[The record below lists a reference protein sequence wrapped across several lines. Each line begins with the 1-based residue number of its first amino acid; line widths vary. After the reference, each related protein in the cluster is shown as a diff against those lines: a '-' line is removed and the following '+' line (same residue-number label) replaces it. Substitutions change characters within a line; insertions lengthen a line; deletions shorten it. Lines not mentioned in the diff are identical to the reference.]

1 MAPTLVFFLLLSA
14 LLLPGGKGCDLSW
27 IQHRYGILSR
37 ETLSYLDRM
46 GGEYSNATV
55 PVPFPSSIYRT
66 ALTAP
71 MQERLSFLSEMIH
84 KIKKLFNDN
93 LEAVTWKRAEL
104 ERFQDALYRQSHELH
119 ACMSSGSKNE
129 MLRVY
134 FKKLHKEILK
144 GMNYSSHSWELI
156 RKVVRQHLQR
166 LELLW
171 VSVNMEKMSNK
182 KDTEA

>member
-1 MAPTLVFFLLLSA
+1 RIMAPTLVFFLLLSA

-37 ETLSYLDRM
+37 ETLSYLDSM

-55 PVPFPSSIYRT
+55 PVPFPSSIYKT
-66 ALTAP
+66 ARIAP
-71 MQERLSFLSEMIH
+71 ERLSFLSEMIH

-119 ACMSSGSKNE
+119 ACVSHAVNE

-171 VSVNMEKMSNK
+171 VSIYTGPLEPCLR
-182 KDTEA
+182 

>member
-1 MAPTLVFFLLLSA
+1 RIMAPTLVFFLLLSA

-37 ETLSYLDRM
+37 ETLSYLDSM

-55 PVPFPSSIYRT
+55 PVPFPSSIYKT
-66 ALTAP
+66 ARIAP
-71 MQERLSFLSEMIH
+71 VGHSIERLSFLSEMIH

-119 ACMSSGSKNE
+119 ACVSHALE
-129 MLRVY
+129 
-134 FKKLHKEILK
+134 KLNPVIFQ
-144 GMNYSSHSWELI
+144 NYSSHSWELI